1 LQKSEIFEL
10 RSLLEKNDKLSA
22 SKISELTLKQKEL
35 EYKNM
40 LLIRSNPRTA
50 SDLTVI
56 EQVTQAQIKAQE
68 NQKKSEIEN
77 AKSQVIV
84 TQQALMEQEIKN
96 KKLIELQ
103 KENQIEEIKQVFI
116 QIDLER
122 QQLNLQNKKIKK
134 EIKQKRSAE
143 EEENRKKQKL
153 LKKNRI

>member
-1 LQKSEIFEL
+1 
-10 RSLLEKNDKLSA
+10 
-22 SKISELTLKQKEL
+22 
-35 EYKNM
+35 M

-56 EQVTQAQIKAQE
+56 EQATQAQIKAQE

-122 QQLNLQNKKIKK
+122 QQLNLQNKKNKK
-134 EIKQKRSAE
+134 RNKTKEKCRRR
-143 EEENRKKQKL
+143 RK
-153 LKKNRI
+153 